1 MRIQPL
7 STANAGMTRLRSK
20 GNAAPATLY
29 DLLNGYITIA
39 GSINARP
46 GTQTEITLPSST
58 KGLVA
63 HKSKLYTFNHVPA
76 ETSNPDKY
84 VVAVLRHPT
93 DPSIALEQIHFAAA
107 FVGFLYVAAQ
117 FTDGN
122 VWHYWL
128 EELDAWSAST
138 DYMIGDRVFPETE
151 NGYAYKATRPGSP
164 NEAWAA
170 NVERSVGDIVEPTT
184 YNGFKYTVIATTGTN
199 PTSGSTEPDWPAEA
213 GAQIIEY
220 SEGADST
227 TITSTV
233 VDPDP
238 DSGAIPDGYDIDQ
251 LAGGYRGFRRGAVTT
266 P

>member
-1 MRIQPL
+1 
-7 STANAGMTRLRSK
+7 MTRLRSK

-107 FVGFLYVAAQ
+107 
-117 FTDGN
+117 
-122 VWHYWL
+122 
-128 EELDAWSAST
+128 LDAWSAST

-199 PTSGSTEPDWPAEA
+199 PTSGSTEPD
-213 GAQIIEY
+213 
-220 SEGADST
+220 
-227 TITSTV
+227 
-233 VDPDP
+233 
-238 DSGAIPDGYDIDQ
+238 
-251 LAGGYRGFRRGAVTT
+251 
-266 P
+266 